1 MGRNSIWTNLR
12 LWVDGM
18 KFNLKSVLSTDGL
31 AEERTSS
38 WWRGDGCM
46 NASILWLEFRLSDSI
61 TERSSRSVDQNSIR
75 QPVVISYLVATSQSQ
90 PFIRKNRKGGV
101 FYKYKNK
108 APKTRPWPKRP
119 PRQCLPHLILCW
131 EDLHRC
137 HLSFSRIPP
146 WLSPY
151 EWGITRTKPLCSTA
165 SHQ

>member
-18 KFNLKSVLSTDGL
+18 KFNLKSVFSTDGL

-75 QPVVISYLVATSQSQ
+75 QPVVISYLVATSQSL

-108 APKTRPWPKRP
+108 A
-119 PRQCLPHLILCW
+119 
-131 EDLHRC
+131 
-137 HLSFSRIPP
+137 
-146 WLSPY
+146 
-151 EWGITRTKPLCSTA
+151 TKPIPGQSVCPNSAYLISSSVEKICIAATSPSA
-165 SHQ
+165 GFHHD